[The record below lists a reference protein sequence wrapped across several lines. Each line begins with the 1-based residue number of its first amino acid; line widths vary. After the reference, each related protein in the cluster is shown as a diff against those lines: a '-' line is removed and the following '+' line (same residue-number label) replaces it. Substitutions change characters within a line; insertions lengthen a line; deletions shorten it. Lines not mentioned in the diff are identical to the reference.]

1 MSEDDEV
8 LVVLSSGKVVRS
20 AVAEVPAKGRDT
32 MGVVFARTTEAD
44 RILAIARNGERGL
57 TEEETEPDADAEA
70 PRRLRHRGYRR
81 MSTVADKLA
90 KKSTRKTGGKQVRL
104 RLVYVDFWSAVKLS
118 FLGAVALA
126 VVTMVSFFLIF
137 LVLQATG
144 IMSTADEFVRSF
156 TDGAIP
162 LSELVGLPQV
172 MAFAAVV
179 AILNLIVFTVL
190 GAVVAGIYNLAVKV
204 TGGLLVGFMSN

>member
-1 MSEDDEV
+1 
-8 LVVLSSGKVVRS
+8 
-20 AVAEVPAKGRDT
+20 
-32 MGVVFARTTEAD
+32 
-44 RILAIARNGERGL
+44 
-57 TEEETEPDADAEA
+57 
-70 PRRLRHRGYRR
+70 

-90 KKSTRKTGGKQVRL
+90 KKSTHKTSGKQVRL

-126 VVTMVSFFLIF
+126 IVTMVSFFLIF
-137 LVLQATG
+137 MVLQATG
-144 IMSTADEFVRSF
+144 ILADVDSFVAGF
-156 TDGAIP
+156 TDNSIRI
-162 LSELVGLPQV
+162 SEVAGLPQV

-179 AILNLIVFTVL
+179 SILNLIVFTVL

>member
-1 MSEDDEV
+1 
-8 LVVLSSGKVVRS
+8 
-20 AVAEVPAKGRDT
+20 
-32 MGVVFARTTEAD
+32 
-44 RILAIARNGERGL
+44 
-57 TEEETEPDADAEA
+57 
-70 PRRLRHRGYRR
+70 

-118 FLGAVALA
+118 FLAAVAMA
-126 VVTMVSFFLIF
+126 VVTMVSFFLIY
-137 LVLQATG
+137 LVLQTTG
-144 IMSTADEFVRSF
+144 LIAGADEFIGQV
-156 TDGAIP
+156 TDNSVS
-162 LSELVGLPQV
+162 LSSLLGLPQV

-179 AILNLIVFTVL
+179 SILNLIVFTVL

>member
-1 MSEDDEV
+1 
-8 LVVLSSGKVVRS
+8 
-20 AVAEVPAKGRDT
+20 
-32 MGVVFARTTEAD
+32 
-44 RILAIARNGERGL
+44 
-57 TEEETEPDADAEA
+57 
-70 PRRLRHRGYRR
+70 

-90 KKSTRKTGGKQVRL
+90 KKSTRKTSGKQVRL

-137 LVLQATG
+137 LVFQATG
-144 IMSTADEFVRSF
+144 IMTTTEKFLLGITDNAFV
-156 TDGAIP
+156 
-162 LSELVGLPQV
+162 LSEVVGLPQV

>member
-1 MSEDDEV
+1 
-8 LVVLSSGKVVRS
+8 
-20 AVAEVPAKGRDT
+20 
-32 MGVVFARTTEAD
+32 
-44 RILAIARNGERGL
+44 
-57 TEEETEPDADAEA
+57 
-70 PRRLRHRGYRR
+70 

-126 VVTMVSFFLIF
+126 VVTMVSFFLVY
-137 LVLQATG
+137 LVLQATNV
-144 IMSTADEFVRSF
+144 MATAEDFIASL
-156 TDGAIP
+156 TDNAFI
-162 LSELVGLPQV
+162 LTEVVGLPQV

-190 GAVVAGIYNLAVKV
+190 GAVIAGIYNLAVKV

>member
-1 MSEDDEV
+1 
-8 LVVLSSGKVVRS
+8 
-20 AVAEVPAKGRDT
+20 
-32 MGVVFARTTEAD
+32 
-44 RILAIARNGERGL
+44 
-57 TEEETEPDADAEA
+57 
-70 PRRLRHRGYRR
+70 

-90 KKSTRKTGGKQVRL
+90 KKSTRKTSGKQVRL

-126 VVTMVSFFLIF
+126 IVTMVSFFLIY

-144 IMSTADEFVRSF
+144 IIVQADDFVGTI
-156 TDGAIP
+156 TDNSVRI
-162 LSELVGLPQV
+162 SEIAGLPQV

-179 AILNLIVFTVL
+179 SILNLIVFTVL

>member
-1 MSEDDEV
+1 
-8 LVVLSSGKVVRS
+8 
-20 AVAEVPAKGRDT
+20 
-32 MGVVFARTTEAD
+32 
-44 RILAIARNGERGL
+44 
-57 TEEETEPDADAEA
+57 
-70 PRRLRHRGYRR
+70 

-126 VVTMVSFFLIF
+126 VVTMVSFFLIYM
-137 LVLQATG
+137 VLQATNL
-144 IMSTADEFVRSF
+144 ITEADDIVSQF
-156 TDGAIP
+156 TDGAVS
-162 LSELVGLPQV
+162 LSSLLGLPQV

-179 AILNLIVFTVL
+179 SILNLIVFTVL